1 MGIFM
6 FVCTMVLYEYMNSP
20 RNDVCNLFLNMHVRI
35 KIHHEIYHCII
46 YRANEGVMLELYI
59 NIWYIR
65 IREHALGIGS
75 EVPGIINSVT
85 GSYPLVHSLICLWWC
100 DLQVHYNSVKG
111 VFYLHIDERRKKHKS
126 ILINKIKN
134 AEM

>member
-35 KIHHEIYHCII
+35 KIHPEFYHCLI

-59 NIWYIR
+59 NI
-65 IREHALGIGS
+65 
-75 EVPGIINSVT
+75 
-85 GSYPLVHSLICLWWC
+85 
-100 DLQVHYNSVKG
+100 
-111 VFYLHIDERRKKHKS
+111 
-126 ILINKIKN
+126 
-134 AEM
+134 